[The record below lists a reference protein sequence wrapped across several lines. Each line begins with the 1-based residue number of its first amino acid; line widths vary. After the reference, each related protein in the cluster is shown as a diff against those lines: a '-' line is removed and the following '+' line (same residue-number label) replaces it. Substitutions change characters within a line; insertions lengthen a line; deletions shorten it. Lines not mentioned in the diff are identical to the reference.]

1 MINKFFK
8 KTALFTAFP
17 FLIWTVYWTV
27 SAYAIE
33 HGISL
38 AIEDPKVSKTEMQ
51 FEVASVVGYPQ
62 AFSVGFSDIMIGS
75 KGSFK
80 WATKEANLEA
90 KSYLPNKISLDISK
104 PHSISGPFGSFEVD
118 ANVANLV
125 ILFQPNFQ
133 LSLGNLD
140 GLFENIIL
148 SFGGLPDTRIDMVS
162 TRVEA
167 SPIDKTSYS
176 LSAKIKGFD
185 LSDILVDLESDYQ
198 YIPNISFIAEVGL
211 THPLDRYVIYEA
223 APKVKVLTLQEA
235 LINYGATSIS
245 INGELTV
252 NDSEKLDG
260 NFTLKVQGWKILF
273 NLAKEVGFINT
284 DLEEFFYKVL
294 SGIAKQDG
302 SEDTLNLPLNIKNN
316 TVSYGVLTLGVLP

>member
-8 KTALFTAFP
+8 KTAFLTAFP
-17 FLIWTVYWTV
+17 FFVWTGYWTV

-38 AIEDPKVSKTEMQ
+38 AIEYPKVSATEVQ
-51 FEVASVVGYPQ
+51 FEMASVVGYPQ
-62 AFSVGFSDIMIGS
+62 DFSVGFSDIVIGN

-80 WATKEANLEA
+80 WATKEVNLEA
-90 KSYLPNKISLDISK
+90 KSYLPNKINLDISE
-104 PHSISGPFGSFEVD
+104 PHSISGPFGSIEVD

-148 SFGGLPDTRIDMVS
+148 SPSGLPDTKIDTVS
-162 TRVEA
+162 ARVEA
-167 SPIDKTSYS
+167 SQSDKTSYS
-176 LSAKIKGFD
+176 LSAEIKGFD
-185 LSDILVDLESDYQ
+185 LSDILVDLESNYQ
-198 YIPNISFIAEVGL
+198 YISNISFIAEVGL
-211 THPLDRYVIYEA
+211 THPIDRYVLYDA

-235 LINYGATSIS
+235 LINYGSTSIT
-245 INGELTV
+245 INGELAV

-260 NFTLKVQGWKILF
+260 NFTLKVQGWDKLF
-273 NLAKEVGFINT
+273 NLAKNVGFINP
-284 DLEEFFYKVL
+284 DLEDFFYKVL
-294 SGIAKQDG
+294 SDIAKQDG
-302 SEDTLNLPLNIKNN
+302 SENTLHLPLNVKNN

>member
-8 KTALFTAFP
+8 KTAFLTAFP
-17 FLIWTVYWTV
+17 FFVWTGYWTV

-38 AIEDPKVSKTEMQ
+38 AKEDPKISKTDMQ
-51 FEVASVVGYPQ
+51 FEIASVVGYPQ
-62 AFSVGFSDIMIGS
+62 DFSVGFSDIVIGNKS
-75 KGSFK
+75 SFK
-80 WATKEANLEA
+80 WATKEVNLEA
-90 KSYLPNKISLDISK
+90 KSYLPNKINLDISE
-104 PHSISGPFGSFEVD
+104 PHSISGPFGSIEVD

-148 SFGGLPDTRIDMVS
+148 SPSGLPDTKIDTVS
-162 TRVEA
+162 ARVEA
-167 SPIDKTSYS
+167 SQSDKTSYS
-176 LSAKIKGFD
+176 LSAEIKGFD
-185 LSDILVDLESDYQ
+185 LSDILVDLESNYQ
-198 YIPNISFIAEVGL
+198 YISNISFIAEVGL
-211 THPLDRYVIYEA
+211 THPIDRYVLYEA

-235 LINYGATSIS
+235 LINYGSTSIT
-245 INGELTV
+245 INGELAV

-260 NFTLKVQGWKILF
+260 NFTLKVQGWNKLF
-273 NLAKEVGFINT
+273 NLAKNVGFINP
-284 DLEEFFYKVL
+284 DLEDFFYKVL
-294 SGIAKQDG
+294 SDIAKQDG
-302 SEDTLNLPLNIKNN
+302 SENTLHLPLNVKNN